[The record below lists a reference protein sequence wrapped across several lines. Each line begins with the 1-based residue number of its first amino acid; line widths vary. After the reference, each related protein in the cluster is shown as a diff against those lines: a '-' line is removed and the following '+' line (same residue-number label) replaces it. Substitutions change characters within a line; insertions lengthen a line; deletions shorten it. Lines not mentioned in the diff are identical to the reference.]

1 MIKRLINKNKIL
13 FFISVILFFYLTPN
27 TIAQTWKVGILAQRG
42 EEYTYQHWQPWI
54 DWLNQKFPQEKFL
67 LLPIQLNTINDD
79 IDLDLLLTNQSQF
92 FYLNTKDLRW
102 LATLVSPYHQN
113 TSEVIGSAIFVKN
126 ESPYTRLKDLVNKK
140 ISAVDNNALGGF
152 LLGYYELFKQGIRQ
166 EKDIMV
172 TFTGFPVDNTLY
184 LLKNG
189 HVDAAIAPVC
199 LFEEMVKEGKFNS
212 HEFRIL
218 SEYPQQF
225 NCLTST
231 ELLPNWSLAVMPS
244 IPDELA
250 TQISYELLQ
259 QKNDYLPKWTL
270 PFTSSKTDLILR
282 ELYRH
287 PQQKSLWDTVKD
299 WIVLNKLSLFVI
311 FGFILLN
318 YLWISYQVHRKSQAL
333 KMAHIEMHQYQQ
345 QMTKADRLT
354 LLGEMASGLSHE
366 IKQPLSVIRM
376 YSEGLKLDSNI
387 TSQKIILDKI
397 IYQIDRCVEI
407 IQNIRNW
414 VKNKDHAEEAKID
427 LIKLIN
433 NVAEFIFISHKNK
446 LKINIHSSKK
456 YILEIKPTILEQI
469 FANCFLNSIQA
480 NASKIEID
488 ISDNNHILSIIIN
501 DNGIG
506 FSEEQLSFPFVPF
519 RSNKEYGLGLG
530 LVICQRLINALQGNI
545 TLNNTEQGAQ
555 IILTLPMENNDDPS
569 HC

>member
-1 MIKRLINKNKIL
+1 MIKRLIYKNKIL

-27 TIAQTWKVGILAQRG
+27 AVAQTWKVGILAQRG

-67 LLPIQLNTINDD
+67 LVPIQLNTINDD

-102 LATLVSPYHQN
+102 LATLVSPYHKN

-126 ESPYTRLKDLVNKK
+126 ESPYTRFKDLVNKK

-387 TSQKIILDKI
+387 TSQKIILDK
-397 IYQIDRCVEI
+397 
-407 IQNIRNW
+407 
-414 VKNKDHAEEAKID
+414 A
-427 LIKLIN
+427 
-433 NVAEFIFISHKNK
+433 
-446 LKINIHSSKK
+446 
-456 YILEIKPTILEQI
+456 
-469 FANCFLNSIQA
+469 
-480 NASKIEID
+480 
-488 ISDNNHILSIIIN
+488 LSQQMV
-501 DNGIG
+501 D
-506 FSEEQLSFPFVPF
+506 F
-519 RSNKEYGLGLG
+519 
-530 LVICQRLINALQGNI
+530 
-545 TLNNTEQGAQ
+545 
-555 IILTLPMENNDDPS
+555 
-569 HC
+569 